1 MMNKRDLLADL
12 KVCDRATPG
21 PWRCEWNPDCSEI
34 YAPGVDKPII
44 LVGHDP
50 HDADFIVQAR
60 EGWPHAIE
68 RALKAEALAQ
78 KLLDVLGRVIP
89 SYLVGRLEL
98 DLDSVPEATVVRGE
112 WKPIF
117 KGADTC
123 ECSVCKSEGFSDSD
137 FGFIATPYCPN
148 CGAEMEVE
156 P

>member
-1 MMNKRDLLADL
+1 MEKRDLKADL
-12 KVCDRATPG
+12 EAIRKGATLFGDP
-21 PWRCEWNPDCSEI
+21 N
-34 YAPGVDKPII
+34 PGVNTQYE
-44 LVGHDP
+44 LHEV
-50 HDADFIVQAR
+50 A
-60 EGWPHAIE
+60 EHAIE

-89 SYLVGRLEL
+89 RYLVGQLGQPEL
-98 DLDSVPEATVVRGE
+98 MDSVREATVVRGE